1 MGVELAPRFQ
11 FMAIALHGQTVMV
24 MIVLVGD
31 RILI

>member
-1 MGVELAPRFQ
+1 MGVELASRFQ